1 MQNGKVGVWIIGA
14 LGSVATTVVTGALAM
29 GKQLTSATGM
39 VTTYPQFDSLGL
51 VEPKNLVFGGC
62 DVRQGKL
69 LDEARLIGRQTPG
82 LQGLVEGVAGELE
95 MVQDQLTPGS
105 GSNCGEAIEG
115 LISSGNCR
123 SRAVREEIADIR
135 RDIAHF
141 RDRNHLERVVVVN
154 LASTEPHLEAL
165 PCHGDPEAFEAALD
179 RDDPQAARASTIY
192 AYAAI
197 QEGCPFINF
206 TPSNGALLPAIIQL
220 AASRGVPV
228 MGNDGKTGETLVKSA
243 LAPLFTARNLEV
255 LSWEGFNI
263 LGNRDGEVLD
273 HPDNRKTKIRSKDQV
288 LARVL
293 GYAPHSKVGIDYVP
307 SLGDRKTAWDFIH
320 FRGFLG
326 VDMSLQF
333 VWQGYDSI
341 LAAPLVLD
349 LVRLAELAARNG
361 EGGLM
366 PHLGLFFKSPLGVEE
381 YRLAQQFETLLAYA
395 EQAKKKGP
403 AEQYEKERSLK

>member
-1 MQNGKVGVWIIGA
+1 MKSGKTGVWIIGA
-14 LGSVATTVVTGALAM
+14 LGSVATTVITGALAM
-29 GKQLTSATGM
+29 GKQLASTTGM
-39 VTTYPQFDSLGL
+39 ITAYPQFDPLGL
-51 VEPKNLVFGGC
+51 VEPGDLVFGGC
-62 DVRQGKL
+62 DVRRGSL
-69 LDEARLIGRQTPG
+69 MDEAQMICRQTPG
-82 LQGLVEGVAGELE
+82 LQGLVEDIATELA
-95 MVQDQLTPGS
+95 MVQEQLTPGT
-105 GSNCGEAIEG
+105 GTNCGAAIEG
-115 LISSGNCR
+115 MINTGNG
-123 SRAVREEIADIR
+123 RAKTAREEIDAVR
-135 RDIAHF
+135 RTIAGF
-141 RDRNHLERVVVVN
+141 RNRNDLERVVVIN
-154 LASTEPHLEAL
+154 LASTEPPLAPASCHDDLET
-165 PCHGDPEAFEAALD
+165 FEVALD
-179 RDDPQAARASTIY
+179 RDDPQVARASTVY
-192 AYAAI
+192 AYAAV
-197 QEGCPFINF
+197 QEDCPYINF

-220 AASRGVPV
+220 ADQQKIPV

-243 LAPLFTARNLEV
+243 LAPMFTARNLEV

-263 LGNRDGEVLD
+263 LGNRDGEILD
-273 HPDNRKTKIRSKDQV
+273 HPENREAKIHSKDQV

-366 PHLGLFFKSPLGVEE
+366 PHLGLFFKSPLGVTEH
-381 YRLAQQFETLLAYA
+381 RLAQQFEILLAYA
-395 EQAKKKGP
+395 KRIREDGVRLKVMNKKGV
-403 AEQYEKERSLK
+403 